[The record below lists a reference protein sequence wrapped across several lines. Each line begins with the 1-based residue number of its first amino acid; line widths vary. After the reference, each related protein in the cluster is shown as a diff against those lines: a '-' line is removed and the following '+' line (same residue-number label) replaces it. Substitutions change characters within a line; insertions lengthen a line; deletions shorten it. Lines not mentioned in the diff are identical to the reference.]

1 MDPDLYTQML
11 TMEKKRSVRILSPAK
26 INLFLQIIG
35 KRPDGYHDLASLMCC
50 ISLYDE
56 IVIKVGARGT
66 SIVCSHPE
74 VPQNE
79 TNLAYRAATLFLDT
93 LKTSDG
99 AEIIL
104 DKQIPVAAGLGGGSS
119 NAAGVLLGLNH
130 YFGDPFSRDQLM
142 TMGLSLGADVP
153 FFIFQKPALATGIG
167 EKLEAYSGLPSNHIL
182 LVNPGVKVST
192 AEIYRNLNL
201 RLTKCK
207 KKLTNA
213 LLKNRGF
220 DAALHLCN
228 DLETVTA
235 STYPEIHTIKEQ
247 LINYGALGALMSGSG
262 PSVFG
267 IFSDVETARNA
278 RDALARNTDWRLYL
292 ADLILDSGMRL
303 YPFPY

>member
-1 MDPDLYTQML
+1 
-11 TMEKKRSVRILSPAK
+11 MENNRSLRILTPAK
-26 INLFLQIIG
+26 INLFLKIIA
-35 KRPDGYHDLASLMCC
+35 KRADGYHDLASLMCC

-56 IVIKVGARGT
+56 IVIQVSHRSTAV
-66 SIVCSHPE
+66 SCSHPE

-79 TNLAYRAATLFLDT
+79 TNLAHRAATLFLDS
-93 LKTSDG
+93 LKSSEG
-99 AEIIL
+99 AQIAL
-104 DKQIPVAAGLGGGSS
+104 KKNIPVAAGLGGGSS
-119 NAAGVLLGLNH
+119 NAAGVLVGLNH
-130 YFGDPFSRDQLM
+130 FFGDPFARDQLM

-167 EKLEAYSGLPSNHIL
+167 EILEAYSGLPSYHIL
-182 LVNPGVKVST
+182 LANPGFSVST

-247 LINYGALGALMSGSG
+247 LMHCGALGALMSGSG

-267 IFSDVETARNA
+267 IFSEVEIARNA
-278 RDALARNTDWRLYL
+278 RDLLARNTDWQLYL
-292 ADLILDSGMRL
+292 ADLVVDSGMRL
-303 YPFPY
+303 KYA

>member
-1 MDPDLYTQML
+1 M
-11 TMEKKRSVRILSPAK
+11 RIFTPAK

-35 KRPDGYHDLASLMCC
+35 KRPDGYHDLNSLMCC

-56 IVIKVGARGT
+56 IDIHVGNRNTA
-66 SIVCSHPE
+66 IVCDHPD
-74 VPQNE
+74 VPQDK
-79 TNLAYRAATLFLDT
+79 TNLAHRAATLFLDT
-93 LKTSDG
+93 LKTSQG

-104 DKQIPVAAGLGGGSS
+104 RKHIPVAAGLGGGSS

-130 YFGDPFSRDQLM
+130 HFGNPFSRNQLM

-153 FFIFQKPALATGIG
+153 FFILQTPALASGIG
-167 EKLEAYSGLPSNHIL
+167 ETLEVYSGLPANHIL
-182 LVNPGVKVST
+182 LVNPGFTVST

-207 KKLTNA
+207 KKITNA
-213 LLKNRGF
+213 LLKSRGF

-235 STYPEIHTIKEQ
+235 STYPEIHSIKAQ
-247 LINYGALGALMSGSG
+247 LTNYGALGALMSGSG

-267 IFSDVETARNA
+267 IFREVETARHA
-278 RDALARNTDWRLYL
+278 RDALTRNTDWWVYL
-292 ADLILDSGMRL
+292 ADLIVDSGITMKET
-303 YPFPY
+303 

>member
-1 MDPDLYTQML
+1 M
-11 TMEKKRSVRILSPAK
+11 RIFTPAK

-35 KRPDGYHDLASLMCC
+35 KRPDGYHDLNSLMCC

-56 IVIKVGARGT
+56 IDIHVGNRNT
-66 SIVCSHPE
+66 SIVCDHPD
-74 VPQNE
+74 VPQDK
-79 TNLAYRAATLFLDT
+79 TNLAHRAATLFLDT
-93 LKTSDG
+93 LKTSQG

-104 DKQIPVAAGLGGGSS
+104 RKHIPVAAGLGGGSS

-130 YFGDPFSRDQLM
+130 HFGDPFSRNQLM

-153 FFIFQKPALATGIG
+153 FFILQTPALASGIG
-167 EKLEAYSGLPSNHIL
+167 ETLEVYSGLPANHIL
-182 LVNPGVKVST
+182 LVNPGFTVST

-207 KKLTNA
+207 KKITNA
-213 LLKNRGF
+213 LLKSRGF

-235 STYPEIHTIKEQ
+235 STYPEIHSIKAQ
-247 LINYGALGALMSGSG
+247 LTNYGALGALMSGSG

-267 IFSDVETARNA
+267 IFREVETARHT
-278 RDALARNTDWRLYL
+278 RDALTRNTDWWVYL
-292 ADLILDSGMRL
+292 ADLIVDSGITMKET
-303 YPFPY
+303 

>member
-1 MDPDLYTQML
+1 MVNN
-11 TMEKKRSVRILSPAK
+11 RSLRIFTPAK
-26 INLFLQIIG
+26 INLFLQITG
-35 KRPDGYHDLASLMCC
+35 KRSDGYHDLSSLMCC

-56 IVIKVGARGT
+56 MIIHVDDRDISV
-66 SIVCSHPE
+66 VCDHPD

-79 TNLAYRAATLFLDT
+79 TNLAHRAATLFLDT
-93 LKTSDG
+93 LKTSQG
-99 AEIIL
+99 VEIVL
-104 DKQIPVAAGLGGGSS
+104 KKRIPVAAGLGGGSS

-130 YFGDPFSRDQLM
+130 HFGQPFSRNQLM
-142 TMGLSLGADVP
+142 AMGISLGADVP

-167 EKLEAYSGLPSNHIL
+167 ETLEAYCGLPANQIL
-182 LVNPGVKVST
+182 LVNPGFTVST

-207 KKLTNA
+207 KKFTNA
-213 LLKNRGF
+213 HLKKRGF

-235 STYPEIHTIKEQ
+235 STYPEIHSIKEQ

-267 IFSDVETARNA
+267 IFSEVETARHA
-278 RDALARNTDWRLYL
+278 RDALSRDTDWWLYL
-292 ADLILDSGMRL
+292 ADLIVDSGIRINQL
-303 YPFPY
+303 

>member
-1 MDPDLYTQML
+1 ML
-11 TMEKKRSVRILSPAK
+11 TMENNRSLRILSPAK
-26 INLFLQIIG
+26 INLFLKIIA
-35 KRPDGYHDLASLMCC
+35 KRADGYHDLASLMCC

-56 IVIKVGARGT
+56 IVIQVSDRGT
-66 SIVCSHPE
+66 AVSCSHPE
-74 VPQNE
+74 VPQNA
-79 TNLAYRAATLFLDT
+79 TNLAHRAASLFLNS
-93 LKTSDG
+93 LKTSAG
-99 AEIIL
+99 AQIVL
-104 DKQIPVAAGLGGGSS
+104 KKNIPVAAGLGGGSS
-119 NAAGVLLGLNH
+119 NAAGVLVGLNH
-130 YFGDPFSRDQLM
+130 YFGDPFSRGQLM

-167 EKLEAYSGLPSNHIL
+167 EILEAYSGLPSYHIL
-182 LVNPGVKVST
+182 LANPGFSVST

-247 LINYGALGALMSGSG
+247 LMNCGALGALMSGSG

-267 IFSDVETARNA
+267 IFSEVEIARNA
-278 RDALARNTDWRLYL
+278 RDLLARNTDWQLYL
-292 ADLILDSGMRL
+292 ADLVVDSGMRL
-303 YPFPY
+303 EYT

>member
-1 MDPDLYTQML
+1 
-11 TMEKKRSVRILSPAK
+11 MEKKSSLRIFTPAK
-26 INLFLQIIG
+26 INLFLQINA
-35 KRPDGYHDLASLMCC
+35 RRADGYHDLASLMCC

-56 IVIKVGARGT
+56 ILVEISDRAT
-66 SIVCSHPE
+66 SVACSHPG

-79 TNLAYRAATLFLDT
+79 TNLAHRAATLFLDA
-93 LKTSDG
+93 LKTNAG
-99 AEIIL
+99 AKIVL
-104 DKQIPVAAGLGGGSS
+104 KKNIPVAAGLGGGSS
-119 NAAGVLLGLNH
+119 NAAGILLGLNQ

-142 TMGLSLGADVP
+142 HMGLSLGADVP

-167 EKLEAYSGLPSNHIL
+167 EILEAYSGLPSHHIL
-182 LVNPGVKVST
+182 LANPGFTVST

-235 STYPEIHTIKEQ
+235 SSYPEIKTLKDQ
-247 LINYGALGALMSGSG
+247 LINCGALGALMSGSG
-262 PSVFG
+262 PAVFG
-267 IFSDVETARNA
+267 LYDDIEKARQA
-278 RDALARNTDWRLYL
+278 KAALSRKVDGQLFL
-292 ADLILDSGMRL
+292 AEILVDSGITMKET
-303 YPFPY
+303 